1 MSADLVEAA
10 TTGRAKCRACGQ
22 NIEKG
27 ALRFGERV
35 PNPYG
40 EGDTTHWFHL
50 YCAAEQHA
58 EKLGDALAAYG
69 GDVPDRELLERVVEN
84 GRQNPKLASVRRSE
98 RAPSGRARCQH
109 CHEKIEKDAWRI
121 AFERDPEPMG
131 MVTLSYVHLRC
142 GPAHFGKAGLAEKLL
157 RLTDG
162 LTEEEI
168 DEAFRD

>member
-1 MSADLVEAA
+1 MSADLLEAA

-40 EGDTTHWFHL
+40 DGDTTHWFHL

-58 EKLGDALAAYG
+58 EKLGAALDAYA
-69 GDVPDRELLERVVEN
+69 GDVPDRELIERVVEN
-84 GRQNPKLASVRRSE
+84 GRQNPKLFSVRRAE

-109 CHEKIEKDAWRI
+109 CHEKIEKDSWRI

-131 MVTLSYVHLRC
+131 MVTLGYVHLHC
-142 GPAHFGKAGLAEKLL
+142 GPAYFGKAGLAEKLL

-162 LTEEEI
+162 LTEDEI